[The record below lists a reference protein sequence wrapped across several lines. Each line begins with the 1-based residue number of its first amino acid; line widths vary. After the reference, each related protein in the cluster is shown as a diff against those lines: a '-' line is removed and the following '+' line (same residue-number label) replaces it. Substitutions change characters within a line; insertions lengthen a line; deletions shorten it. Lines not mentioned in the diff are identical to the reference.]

1 MDKKQIGRILS
12 TLSKFNNRKGY
23 SDLKLSS
30 RGRWSVVKSVKAGKV
45 YHVSLCGKGQLG
57 LRD

>member
-12 TLSKFNNRKGY
+12 TLSRFSTHKGY
-23 SDLKLSS
+23 SDLQLSS

-45 YHVSLCGKGQLG
+45 YHVSLTGKGQLG